1 MLETIQKSH
10 YQEGQHL
17 DQLDTLEK
25 LAVSMGLDADRKVL
39 LKHLKKNLLLF
50 QVKGFLMH

>member
-17 DQLDTLEK
+17 DQLDTLET

-39 LKHLKKNLLLF
+39 LKHLKKTF
-50 QVKGFLMH
+50 FFSK